1 METLVH
7 PASRF
12 LKRTAMVRVAHKYM
26 PGEAPEE
33 ERIATFAARHHT
45 LDYLTKI
52 LRDQVSSRTLNSA
65 LITGPRGAGKT
76 TLVLMLVHRIEHDEA
91 LRRAWLPVRFAE
103 ELPGVTS
110 LRDLLSE
117 ALRIQTEDGV
127 AGAREWHEK
136 AEAEDND
143 DQSLEIAALGLRQ
156 IAQTQQ
162 RRFLFFVENLDLV
175 FDRGLDEQE
184 EAHLRRLLMDDP
196 FFMILGTAV
205 RLFPQLTDYEKAF
218 FNYFNEVSLPRL
230 DDREVEELLL
240 KRAEYHNN
248 DIFKQRYAQNRPS
261 IRAISRLTGGNPR
274 LVTDLYEIFSEHR
287 IEPVVSLLRKT
298 IDELTPLLKDVL
310 EGLTPQQGKVLDAL
324 MRRGGSA
331 SPSEIAGAARLG
343 LNTVTTQLTRLREA
357 QLVEVHGGGKGRKA
371 YYIVPD
377 QLFCTWHQMRYL
389 RPNRRRIELIVE
401 FLRVCF
407 DEEDRLA
414 HLRELLAQRAQ
425 AGSDRSVTAEYF
437 AASLI
442 ATDHE
447 RLASELAVQSWLDE
461 GRMAEAAFALAEFDS
476 DEALPADKKKYA
488 AYAHAELGR
497 WLEEHG
503 GEEKAEAAYR
513 EALRIDPNNT
523 DAQFN
528 LALILARGGEEAKAI
543 LLWTSVISYPTT
555 HLQVVAR
562 SLFNRGVAKSQLSN
576 TQGAIDDY
584 SAILQLEDAPV
595 DQVAD
600 SLLNRGVTKGQQGDT
615 QGAIDD
621 FSAVLQ
627 LEAAPVDQI
636 AKSLLNRGVTK
647 GQQGDTQG
655 AIDDFSAVLQLEDA
669 PVDQIARSLFSRG
682 VAKGRQGDTQGAID
696 DYSAVLQLVDA
707 PVDQVARSLFS
718 RGVTKGQQGDTQGAI
733 DDYSAVLQLEA
744 APVDQ
749 IAKSLV
755 NRAITMGQPG
765 DTQGAIDDYSAVL
778 QLEDAP
784 VDQIAISLVNRG
796 VTKGRQGDTQG
807 EIDDYSAVLQLE
819 DAPVDQI
826 DPCQASPRVG
836 RATLRAKSTT
846 IPPFSNWRMLR
857 SIRLPYPSSTEASPR
872 VGRATLRAK
881 STTIP
886 PFSNWRMLRS
896 IRLPYPSST
905 EASPRV
911 GRATLR
917 AKSTTIPPSS
927 NWWMLPSINLPNP
940 SSTVALLRVGW
951 LTPRAQ
957 STTFPPSLG
966 TKRYNRN
973 RQHKR
978 CSSEAGNDFMQANR

>member
-1 METLVH
+1 
-7 PASRF
+7 
-12 LKRTAMVRVAHKYM
+12 MVRVAHKYM

-576 TQGAIDDY
+576 TQGAIDD
-584 SAILQLEDAPV
+584 
-595 DQVAD
+595 
-600 SLLNRGVTKGQQGDT
+600 
-615 QGAIDD
+615 
-621 FSAVLQ
+621 
-627 LEAAPVDQI
+627 
-636 AKSLLNRGVTK
+636 
-647 GQQGDTQG
+647 
-655 AIDDFSAVLQLEDA
+655 FSAVLQLEDA

-826 DPCQASPRVG
+826 AISLVNRGVTKG
-836 RATLRAKSTT
+836 RQGDTQGEIDDYSAVLQLVDAPVDQFAKSLV
-846 IPPFSNWRMLR
+846 NRGL
-857 SIRLPYPSSTEASPR
+857 
-872 VGRATLRAK
+872 AK
-881 STTIP
+881 SRLADTEGAIDD
-886 PFSNWRMLRS
+886 FSAVLRYEKVQ
-896 IRLPYPSST
+896 P
-905 EASPRV
+905 EQA
-911 GRATLR
+911 AQ
-917 AKSTTIPPSS
+917 
-927 NWWMLPSINLPNP
+927 
-940 SSTVALLRVGW
+940 ALLFRSRERLHAGEPMIALQDLDSALSLEDLDNDVRSSLLSLLLWIWPSTLHKDDRRAELRDIVRFLVGITGTEQRSNAVISMLHQLAALKSIPVW
-951 LTPRAQ
+951 LWFWHELERQLTDDPVVLELLRPLAEYLQ
-957 STTFPPSLG
+957 TDDPLALEKLPPDHRELAE
-966 TKRYNRN
+966 TLLRPFREAEDKRNADDGLPD
-973 RQHKR
+973 K
-978 CSSEAGNDFMQANR
+978 GKP